1 MSIIATMK
9 AYRSTVLKL
18 IASVYIVFLTVGHSP
33 AIIMSER
40 SSELTASKIS
50 ERTATGLKM
59 VQTSGEK
66 RRGCLAQCE
75 KGLAPCLRSATET
88 KIPGHQDPRDYCAQE
103 RDRCKVECRG

>member
-1 MSIIATMK
+1 MSIIAAMK
-9 AYRSTVLKL
+9 AYRSAVLNL
-18 IASVYIVFLTVGHSP
+18 IASVCVVFLTVGHST
-33 AIIMSER
+33 ATIMSER
-40 SSELTASKIS
+40 FSEPTASKIS
-50 ERTATGLKM
+50 ERTATSLKI

-75 KGLAPCLRSATET
+75 KGLVPCLRSAAET

>member
-18 IASVYIVFLTVGHSP
+18 IGSVYVVLLTVGHSP
-33 AIIMSER
+33 AAVLSER
-40 SSELTASKIS
+40 PSELTASKIS
-50 ERTATGLKM
+50 ERTAASLKM

>member
-18 IASVYIVFLTVGHSP
+18 IASVYVVFLTVGHSP
-33 AIIMSER
+33 ATIMSER
-40 SSELTASKIS
+40 SSSELTANS
-50 ERTATGLKM
+50 ERTATSLKM

-66 RRGCLAQCE
+66 KRGCLAQCE
-75 KGLAPCLRSATET
+75 KGLAPCLRSAAET

>member
-9 AYRSTVLKL
+9 AHRSTVLKL
-18 IASVYIVFLTVGHSP
+18 IASVYVVFLTVGQSP
-33 AIIMSER
+33 ANIMSER
-40 SSELTASKIS
+40 SFELTATKIG
-50 ERTATGLKM
+50 ERNAAGLKI